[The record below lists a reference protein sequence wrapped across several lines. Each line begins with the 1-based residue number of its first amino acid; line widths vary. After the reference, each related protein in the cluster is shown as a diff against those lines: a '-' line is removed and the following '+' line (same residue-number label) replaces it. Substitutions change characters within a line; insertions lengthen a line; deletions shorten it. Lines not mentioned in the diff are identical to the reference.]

1 MRHKVNHLKYKVIE
15 VTTAQEMTDTL
26 NGLLAEGWK
35 LMGPVQVRSVGY
47 MSVFT
52 ATMMYP
58 EA

>member
-1 MRHKVNHLKYKVIE
+1 MNHLKYKVIE

-47 MSVFT
+47 TAVFT